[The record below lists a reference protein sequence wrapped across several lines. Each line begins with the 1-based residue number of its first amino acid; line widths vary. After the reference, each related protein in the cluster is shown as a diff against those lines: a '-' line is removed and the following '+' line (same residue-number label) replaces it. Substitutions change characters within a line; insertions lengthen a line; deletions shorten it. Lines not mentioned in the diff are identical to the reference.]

1 LARLALDQGDD
12 GNIGGKL
19 DRQRLA
25 VPRFDHQ
32 IPAVE
37 LIDRAADA
45 GRRGGGRGL
54 GKSGPNR
61 QSNEGGNGNSLR
73 SSLLLEET
81 AKTASPLEGDG
92 FEPSV
97 PLNGERARPRKS
109 LISPVERS
117 GIEML
122 VPGAESITKRNRVLR
137 EDCPPNQ
144 FKNNAA
150 ALL

>member
-1 LARLALDQGDD
+1 LARLALDQGDG

-25 VPRFDHQ
+25 VPRFDHK
-32 IPAVE
+32 ILAVE

-45 GRRGGGRGL
+45 GRRAGGRGL

-61 QSNEGGNGNSLR
+61 QSDEGGNRNSLR

-81 AKTASPLEGDG
+81 AKADSPLEGGG

-97 PLNGERARPRKS
+97 PG
-109 LISPVERS
+109 
-117 GIEML
+117 
-122 VPGAESITKRNRVLR
+122 R
-137 EDCPPNQ
+137 EIKP
-144 FKNNAA
+144 
-150 ALL
+150 